1 MTSSRNLLDENLIK
15 SFCYAAI
22 GSGIV
27 MLCLLLSG
35 CSIEANTATPN
46 AKQVATC
53 RKLMGI
59 SPQLEIEPIGY
70 YSISSLDDF
79 HRFKFVA
86 KTDDPT
92 ELFDESI
99 DSSKFVQNYKDR
111 EMDRGTYSSWWKLPQ
126 TGLSGGRFPVK
137 RSGISWGQDIWFRV
151 HDDGTITV
159 YTVMESG

>member
-1 MTSSRNLLDENLIK
+1 MIK

-22 GSGIV
+22 GSALA

-35 CSIEANTATPN
+35 CPITNTATPD
-46 AKQVATC
+46 AKQVAMC

-59 SPQLEIEPIGY
+59 NPQLEIEPIGY
-70 YSISSLDDF
+70 YSISIQGLDYF

-86 KTDDPT
+86 VTDNPI

-99 DSSKFVQNYKDR
+99 DSRKFVQNYKDR

-126 TGLSGGRFPVK
+126 TGLSGGRFSVK
-137 RSGISWGQDIWFRV
+137 RLGISWGQDIWFRV
-151 HDDGTITV
+151 NGDGTITV

>member
-1 MTSSRNLLDENLIK
+1 MMLSRWN
-15 SFCYAAI
+15 AMGVAI
-22 GSGIV
+22 VTLGPLV
-27 MLCLLLSG
+27 SG
-35 CSIEANTATPN
+35 CSIQANTATPD
-46 AKQVATC
+46 AKQVASC

-59 SPQLEIEPIGY
+59 NPQLEIEPIGY

-79 HRFKFVA
+79 HRFKFIA
-86 KTDDPT
+86 KTEDPT

-99 DSSKFVQNYKDR
+99 DSSKFVKNFKDR

-137 RSGISWGQDIWFRV
+137 RSSISWGQDIWFRANG
-151 HDDGTITV
+151 DGTMTV